1 MEELR
6 VRDVMTSDATTLKR
20 NEKPIPQSLI
30 LEDSVKKPI
39 EIRKPRT
46 NDKLYR
52 RVDLP
57 LLGVAEVPVRD
68 GLD

>member
-30 LEDSVKKPI
+30 AD
-39 EIRKPRT
+39 
-46 NDKLYR
+46 
-52 RVDLP
+52 
-57 LLGVAEVPVRD
+57 RD
-68 GLD
+68 PQTSP